1 MRASSV
7 DERASRDAI
16 RVPDERNDPI
26 AVRVTAAAPSAGG
39 FRVPRRRLR
48 LASGLVLFAYV
59 ATHLV
64 NHALGLV
71 SLDAAEAMLRATVA
85 VWTSVPGTVLL
96 YGAAGIHV
104 LLAFVALYE
113 RRTLR
118 MPLMEVVRYTLGF
131 AIPLLLIG
139 HVFATRIAGEMGASP
154 VYERVVW
161 NIVQSDLEPQLF
173 TQLVI
178 VWIHGCIGV
187 FVWLRPR
194 PWFARWSHAL
204 FVIACLIPLLAS
216 LGLVSMG
223 RELAAQ
229 ADDPAFQNVQSAYR
243 EELDASV
250 RERIADAREAWF
262 HGYVVVFLLVL
273 VARQVRSVVARRSGS
288 TITLRYPDRD
298 VQVPRGYTVLE
309 ASRAHRI
316 PHMSLCGGRARCSTC
331 RVRVSPLAACPPA
344 ADDERRTLAR
354 ISAPNDVRLAC
365 QLRPVADVAVT
376 PVLAL
381 DGSRAPIS
389 RRAIERD
396 VVVLFTDLR
405 RWTGLS
411 ERQLP
416 FDLVYVQNQFYA
428 AVGDAV
434 SAAGGLPNQF
444 VGDSV
449 MAIFGLQTP
458 LDDACRQA
466 IVAVRD
472 IETRMREVNE
482 RLQKEFAHQL
492 DHGIGLH
499 AGPAVVGE
507 VGWQE
512 TRTTSAVGDTVNT
525 AARLQE
531 LTKSYGVRAVI
542 SEIVARGAGIA
553 IDAWPS
559 HSIEV
564 RGRQGTL
571 RVLAMPA
578 DAFVAEVRA

>member
-1 MRASSV
+1 MTS
-7 DERASRDAI
+7 
-16 RVPDERNDPI
+16 
-26 AVRVTAAAPSAGG
+26 AARSAGA
-39 FRVPRRRLR
+39 FRSPRRRLR
-48 LASGLVLFAYV
+48 LASGLILFAYV

-64 NHALGLV
+64 NHAVGLV
-71 SLDAAEAMLRATVA
+71 SLEAAETMLRATVR
-85 VWTSVPGTVLL
+85 VWTSWPGTVVL
-96 YGAAGIHV
+96 YGAAAIHV

-118 MPLMEVVRYTLGF
+118 MPAMEVVRYTLGF

-139 HVFATRIAGEMGASP
+139 HVTATRVAGQLGASP
-154 VYERVVW
+154 VYERIVW
-161 NIVQSDLEPQLF
+161 NIVQSDLEPQLSL
-173 TQLVI
+173 QLLI
-178 VWIHGCIGV
+178 VWIHGCIGI

-194 PWFARWSHAL
+194 AWFARWSHAL
-204 FVIACLIPLLAS
+204 FVIACLVPLLAA

-223 RELAAQ
+223 RELVAQ
-229 ADDPAFQNVQSAYR
+229 AESPAFQNVQAAYL
-243 EELDASV
+243 EELDAAQ
-250 RERIADAREAWF
+250 RERIAEMRDAWF
-262 HGYVVVFLLVL
+262 HGYVALFVLVL
-273 VARQVRSVVARRSGS
+273 LGRQLRSFVARRAGS
-288 TITLRYPDRD
+288 TITLTYPDRE
-298 VQVPRGYTVLE
+298 VHVPRGFTVLE

-316 PHMSLCGGRARCSTC
+316 PHMALCGGRARCSTC
-331 RVRVSPLAACPPA
+331 RVRVSPLSACPPA
-344 ADDERRTLAR
+344 AADERRTLTR
-354 ISAPNDVRLAC
+354 IRAPVDVRLAC
-365 QLRPVADVAVT
+365 QLRPTANVSIA

-389 RRAIERD
+389 RAAIERD
-396 VVVLFTDLR
+396 IVVLFTDLR

-428 AVGDAV
+428 AVGEAV

-449 MAIFGLQTP
+449 MAIFGLQTS

-466 IVAVRD
+466 IEAARD
-472 IETRMREVNE
+472 IESRMRDVNAKLE
-482 RLQKEFAHQL
+482 AEFAHRL

-507 VGWQE
+507 VGWRD

-531 LTKSYGVRAVI
+531 LTKTYGVRAVV
-542 SEIVARGAGIA
+542 SEIVALGAGLA
-553 IDAWPS
+553 TGDFAS

-564 RGRQGTL
+564 RGREATL
-571 RVLAMPA
+571 RVLAIPA
-578 DAFVAEVRA
+578 DAFFAPVPA